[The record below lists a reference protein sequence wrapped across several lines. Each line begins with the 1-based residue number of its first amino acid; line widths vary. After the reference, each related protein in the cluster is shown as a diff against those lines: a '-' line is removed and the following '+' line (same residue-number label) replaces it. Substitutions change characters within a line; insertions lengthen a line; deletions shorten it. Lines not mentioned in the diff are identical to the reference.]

1 MVHIPYI
8 IESTYGLDRTIL
20 ALLCESLHK
29 FVDENG
35 KERSAIS
42 KFRLCLSGNF
52 YLCPERTEYEDSLCG
67 GSACCDCGCDFEDFS
82 D

>member
-1 MVHIPYI
+1 M
-8 IESTYGLDRTIL
+8 
-20 ALLCESLHK
+20 K
-29 FVDENG
+29 FVIIVTHIKAGDSNENG
-35 KERSAIS
+35 KERSAIL
-42 KFRLCLSGNF
+42 KFRLCLSGDF

>member
-1 MVHIPYI
+1 MKMERKIRYI
-8 IESTYGLDRTIL
+8 E
-20 ALLCESLHK
+20 
-29 FVDENG
+29 V
-35 KERSAIS
+35 SAMP
-42 KFRLCLSGNF
+42 FHGNF